1 MMKRNRAYRFVLAGL
16 LSLSGAGLALA
27 GDEAPAELE
36 LPEPVARLVVAM
48 PDVKLVEPDTDGTF
62 LIHSKMRVIGS
73 RIMRKVEVRVAEDG
87 TVLDW
92 GRMPFASRV
101 ITQEQIHSTGQTNIG
116 DALVQLDPSITI
128 VR

>member
-1 MMKRNRAYRFVLAGL
+1 MMKRNRAYGIVLAGL
-16 LSLSGAGLALA
+16 LSLSGTGLALA

-48 PDVKLVEPDTDGTF
+48 PEVKRVEADTDGTF
-62 LIHSKMRVIGS
+62 LIYSKMRVTGS
-73 RIMRKVEVRVAEDG
+73 RIMRNVEVRVAEDG

-92 GRMPFASRV
+92 GQMPFASRRY
-101 ITQEQIHSTGQTNIG
+101 TQEQIHSTGQTNIG
-116 DALVQLDPSITI
+116 DALAQLDPSITI